1 MKNEIFDPIRLTQL
15 MVRAQ
20 TVNPPGNELE
30 LARTIQLLLDS
41 LGLQTFIHEFEPG
54 RANLVAYDS
63 AGPEPRLCFT
73 GHLDT
78 VPFGGAAWRCDPTSG
93 HIDGDRLFGRGASD
107 MKSGIAAF
115 IAALKRYRDRHEALP
130 RVLLVLTAGEETG
143 CDGAK
148 RLAELDWSMHRVG
161 AMIVGEP
168 TGNQC
173 AIGHKGALW
182 IDAQSF
188 GRTAHGAMPELG
200 ENAIYHAADA
210 VQRLRT
216 FDFRTPGDPL
226 LGKPSFNVGTIS
238 GGLNVNSVP
247 DRASFSIDVRTVGGL
262 DHATL
267 LDDLGVYLGNK
278 VTLRARV
285 DVPPLLNAMD
295 NAWLRQARDIVA
307 TVSGVSTNQTTVAY
321 FSDGP
326 VLRGLFGDVPAA
338 IIGPGEPSC
347 AHQTDEWVSVERILQ
362 CTEIY
367 ERLLSEWYAPD
378 V

>member
-1 MKNEIFDPIRLTQL
+1 MKIDTFDPIRLTQL
-15 MVRAQ
+15 MVQAQ
-20 TVNPPGNELE
+20 TVNPPGDELE
-30 LARTIQLLLDS
+30 LARSLQLLLDS
-41 LGLQTFIHEFEPG
+41 LGLRTILHQFEPG
-54 RANLVAYDS
+54 RANLIAYDS
-63 AGPEPRLCFT
+63 AESGPRLCFT

-78 VPFGGAAWRCDPTSG
+78 VPFGAAPWSGSPTSG
-93 HIDGDRLFGRGASD
+93 HIEGDRLFGRGSSD

-115 IAALKRYRDRHEALP
+115 IAALEQYRVRHDALP

-148 RLAELDWSMHRVG
+148 RLAELDWSAHRVG

-168 TGNQC
+168 TANRC

-182 IDAQSF
+182 IDAQSL
-188 GRTAHGAMPELG
+188 GKTAHGAMPELG

-210 VQRLRT
+210 VQRLRS
-216 FDFRTPGDPL
+216 FDFRTSDDPL

-262 DHATL
+262 DHAVL
-267 LDDLGVYLGNK
+267 LEDLGVYLGSK
-278 VTLRARV
+278 VALRARV

-295 NAWLRQARDIVA
+295 NAWLRQVSDVA
-307 TVSGVSTNQTTVAY
+307 SEVTGSTANQTTVAY

-326 VLRGLFGDVPAA
+326 VLRGLFGDVPTA

-367 ERLLSEWYAPD
+367 GRLLGEWR
-378 V
+378 